1 YWDQLQSKKHYIELQ
16 KENIEN
22 KKSLV
27 EMGKIA
33 YEAQKISLF
42 EYLAYQNSYMDSLIT
57 LADAKLEYV
66 TIQSM
71 LEETLGIMLGEQE

>member
-1 YWDQLQSKKHYIELQ
+1 
-16 KENIEN
+16 
-22 KKSLV
+22 
-27 EMGKIA
+27 MGKIA